1 LVGNGEYSS
10 GVGDKKRQLLKADQ
24 LFTRQKCFTFEDSGS
39 GFQKKEGVQMG
50 KLLEN
55 KVAIVTGT
63 ARGIGRATAELFAQH
78 GAKVLMSDIDP
89 GPLNESA
96 AAIQKAGGEA
106 HPLAGDVTDPQFPDK
121 LVKSALEKFGG
132 LDIIVNNAGYTWDGV
147 IHKMTDQQWQAII
160 DCHLTAP
167 FRIIRA
173 ASGFIRETAKKEQ
186 AEQGRARARKI
197 INISSTSGTRG
208 NPGQVNYASGKAG
221 VVGMVKTLAKEW
233 GMFNVQANAVAFG
246 WIETRL
252 THAKEDQVKIKRGET
267 EIELGIPADR
277 LQMMPKFIPM
287 GRAGTPQE
295 AAGAVLFFA
304 SPLSDYVSGQV
315 MEVTGGM

>member
-1 LVGNGEYSS
+1 M
-10 GVGDKKRQLLKADQ
+10 
-24 LFTRQKCFTFEDSGS
+24 T
-39 GFQKKEGVQMG
+39 
-50 KLLEN
+50 KLLEG
-55 KVAIVTGT
+55 KIAIVTGT
-63 ARGIGRATAELFAQH
+63 ARGIGQATAELFARH
-78 GAKVLMSDIDP
+78 GARVVMSDIDA
-89 GPLNESA
+89 GPLNEA
-96 AAIQKAGGEA
+96 ADAIQKSGGEA
-106 HPLAGDVTDPQFPDK
+106 YPLAGDVTDPQFPDK
-121 LVKSALEKFGG
+121 LVKTAIEKFGG

-173 ASGFIRETAKKEQ
+173 ASSFIRETAKKEQ
-186 AEQGRARARKI
+186 AEQGKAKPRKI

-221 VVGMVKTLAKEW
+221 VVGMVKTIAKEW

-252 THAKEDQVKIKRGET
+252 THAKEEQVKIKRGDT
-267 EIELGIPADR
+267 EIELGIPAER
-277 LQMMPKFIPM
+277 LQMMPRFIPM

-315 MEVTGGM
+315 LEVTGGL

>member
-1 LVGNGEYSS
+1 M
-10 GVGDKKRQLLKADQ
+10 
-24 LFTRQKCFTFEDSGS
+24 T
-39 GFQKKEGVQMG
+39 

-63 ARGIGRATAELFAQH
+63 ARGIGQATAALFAQH
-78 GAKVLMSDIDP
+78 GAKVVMTDIDA
-89 GPLNESA
+89 GPLNDAA
-96 AAIQKAGGEA
+96 AAIQKSGGEVL
-106 HPLAGDVTDPQFPDK
+106 PFAGDVTDPQFPDK
-121 LVKSALEKFGG
+121 LIKATLEKFGG

-147 IHKMTDQQWQAII
+147 VHKMTDQQWQAII

-173 ASGFIRETAKKEQ
+173 ASTFIRETAKKEQ
-186 AEQGRARARKI
+186 TEQGRAKPRKI
-197 INISSTSGTRG
+197 INVSSTSGTRG

-221 VVGMVKTLAKEW
+221 VVGMVKTIAKEW

-252 THAKEDQVKIKRGET
+252 THAKEDQVKIKRGDA
-267 EIELGIPADR
+267 EIELGIPAER

-287 GRAGTPQE
+287 GRSGTPQE

-315 MEVTGGM
+315 LEITGGL

>member
-1 LVGNGEYSS
+1 
-10 GVGDKKRQLLKADQ
+10 
-24 LFTRQKCFTFEDSGS
+24 
-39 GFQKKEGVQMG
+39 MG

-96 AAIQKAGGEA
+96 AAIQKAGGDA

-173 ASGFIRETAKKEQ
+173 ASSFIRETAKKEQ

-252 THAKEDQVKIKRGET
+252 PHAKEDQVK
-267 EIELGIPADR
+267 
-277 LQMMPKFIPM
+277 
-287 GRAGTPQE
+287 
-295 AAGAVLFFA
+295 
-304 SPLSDYVSGQV
+304 
-315 MEVTGGM
+315 

>member
-1 LVGNGEYSS
+1 
-10 GVGDKKRQLLKADQ
+10 
-24 LFTRQKCFTFEDSGS
+24 
-39 GFQKKEGVQMG
+39 M

-55 KVAIVTGT
+55 KVAIVTGA
-63 ARGIGRATAELFAQH
+63 ARGIGQATAELFAQH
-78 GAKVLMSDIDP
+78 GAKVVMSDIDP
-89 GPLNESA
+89 APLNEAA
-96 AAIQKAGGEA
+96 AAIQKSGGQVLA
-106 HPLAGDVTDPQFPDK
+106 FAGDVTDSQFPDRLIK
-121 LVKSALEKFGG
+121 ATLEKFSG

-173 ASGFIRETAKKEQ
+173 ASSFIRETAKKEQ

-197 INISSTSGTRG
+197 ICISSTSGTRG
-208 NPGQVNYASGKAG
+208 NAGQANYSSGKSG
-221 VVGMVKTLAKEW
+221 VIGLAKTLAKEW

-246 WIETRL
+246 WIDTRL
-252 THAKEDQVKIKRGET
+252 THAKEEQVKIKRENV
-267 EIELGIPADR
+267 EIELGIPANN
-277 LQMMPKFIPM
+277 LQVMSKMIPM
-287 GRAGTPQE
+287 GRSGTPHE

-315 MEVTGGM
+315 LEIAGGL